1 MSFYPQPDSYR
12 CGPFALKY
20 ALAMLGI
27 FKHEDTIAAIAG
39 SNWWA
44 GTDEIGLARAAKHSG
59 VRLKY
64 LQSSNPNDA
73 RRMIN
78 EQLAKKRPLLLC
90 VKDWE
95 HWCTVVSYSKGKYIL
110 IDSEWDKVILIRS
123 SDQLVRYWRFK
134 DYYEGV
140 ISYDAYAVIPQNT
153 LYTRAKFTP
162 AKAELLM
169 SRKYDSLSKKWDVYV
184 NDLFSITRPRTA
196 LTVNMISFSEF
207 LRRNQHNLVEQVA
220 NWHGDPSYAEIEN
233 VLDNMRFVAD
243 IYDLIIP
250 DDEEKR
256 ALIDVTSLLMMYAC
270 GKYGMNP
277 IY

>member
-20 ALAMLGI
+20 ALVMLGV
-27 FKHEDTIAAIAG
+27 FKHEDQIAYIAG
-39 SNWWA
+39 STWWA
-44 GTDEIGLARAAKHSG
+44 GTDEIGLARAAKKFN

-78 EQLAKKRPLLLC
+78 SELKKNRPILLC
-90 VKDWE
+90 VKNWE
-95 HWCTVVSYSKGKYIL
+95 HWCTVVSYSKGEYVL
-110 IDSEWDKVILIRS
+110 IDSEFDKVIMVKNA
-123 SDQLVRYWRFK
+123 DQLIRYWRFK
-134 DYYEGV
+134 DYKTGV
-140 ISYDAYAVIPQNT
+140 ISYDAYSVIPQHKI
-153 LYTRAKFTP
+153 YTRAKFTP
-162 AKAELLM
+162 LKALELM
-169 SRKYDSLSKKWDVYV
+169 TKRYERLSKKWDVYV
-184 NDLFSITRPRTA
+184 NDLFSITKPRTT
-196 LTVNMISFSEF
+196 LTYNCISFSEF
-207 LRRNQHNLVEQVA
+207 LRRHQHNLVHQVA
-220 NWHGDPSYAEIEN
+220 DWHGMPSYSELEN

-256 ALIDVTSLLMMYAC
+256 ALIDITSLLMIYAC
-270 GKYGMNP
+270 GKYGMDP